1 MSDIYKLYL
10 EIVENKIELSFIIFL
25 YQFHIFVLLCT
36 EFPTYFTIWDLILY
50 FYLSFNILYSQFCR
64 FIDDN
69 YLSIFTLYMCF
80 LFDFLISDC

>member
-36 EFPTYFTIWDLILY
+36 EFPTYFTI
-50 FYLSFNILYSQFCR
+50 
-64 FIDDN
+64 
-69 YLSIFTLYMCF
+69 
-80 LFDFLISDC
+80 